1 MTDQPGWIKLAQGR
15 DGAVLQ
21 AGGAWTVEYAADLD
35 RQVDQLPADGGA
47 RALDLGEIEAI
58 DTAGAWLLAR
68 ATGQGESPSRA
79 TGQGESPGIPWQN
92 LPAEFQPLAER
103 VLTAG
108 PKVLPDKPPPRTTT
122 DWVADVGAGVEE
134 ALTETLNLVAFF
146 GEFVLAAGRVIANP
160 RRFRWT
166 ALLVHIEQTGINA
179 LPIVGL
185 ISFLVGVVLAYQ
197 GADQLRNFNAMPL
210 TVNLVGISVLREM
223 GILLTAI
230 VIAGRSGSAFTAQIG
245 TMQVSE
251 EVDALRTMG
260 LDPME
265 VLVIPRVTALVIT
278 LPILTFFADLMGLLG
293 GGVMYVVLSSETFA
307 QYVGRLNDVVTPTM
321 FWVGMVKAPVFA
333 ILIALV
339 GCFEGLRVSGSAE
352 SVGKMT
358 TRSVVEGIFLVII
371 FDALFSI
378 LFSILSI

>member
-1 MTDQPGWIKLAQGR
+1 MADQPGWIKLVQGP
-15 DGAVLQ
+15 DGAELR
-21 AGGAWTVEYAADLD
+21 AGGAWIVEHAAALD
-35 RQVDQLPADGGA
+35 RLIAETAKAAPPK
-47 RALDLGEIEAI
+47 ALDLAEVTLL
-58 DTAGAWLLAR
+58 DSAGAWLLAR
-68 ATGQGESPSRA
+68 ATSQGEA
-79 TGQGESPGIPWQN
+79 GAVPWLN
-92 LPAEFQPLAER
+92 LAAEFQPLAER
-103 VLTAG
+103 VLAAG
-108 PKVLPDKPPPRTTT
+108 PKVTPERPRPRTFV
-122 DWVADVGAGVEE
+122 DWVADVGEGAEE
-134 ALTETLNLVAFF
+134 VFSETLDLVAFF
-146 GEFVLAAGRVIANP
+146 GEFVLALGRVILRP
-160 RRFRWT
+160 RRFRWKP
-166 ALLVHIEQTGINA
+166 LLVHIEQTGINA

-197 GADQLRNFNAMPL
+197 GADQLRRFGAQIF
-210 TVNLVGISVLREM
+210 TVNMVGVSVLREM

-230 VIAGRSGSAFTAQIG
+230 VVAGRSGSAFTAQIG

-265 VLVIPRVTALVIT
+265 VLAIPRVAALVIS
-278 LPILTFFADLMGLLG
+278 LPLLTFFADLMGLLG
-293 GGVMYVVLSSETFA
+293 GGVMCVLLVDITFS
-307 QYVGRLNDVVTPTM
+307 QYLGLLNNAVTATH

-371 FDALFSI
+371 FDALFSV

>member
-1 MTDQPGWIKLAQGR
+1 MTDQAGWIKLAQGR
-15 DGAVLQ
+15 DGAGLQ
-21 AGGAWTVEYAADLD
+21 AGGAWIVEHAAALD
-35 RQVDQLPADGGA
+35 RLTAALPRDS
-47 RALDLGEIEAI
+47 RPVALDLAAVTSL
-58 DTAGAWLLAR
+58 DSAGAWLLAR
-68 ATGQGESPSRA
+68 VSAQGEA
-79 TGQGESPGIPWQN
+79 GAIPWVN
-92 LPAEFQPLAER
+92 LAPEFQPLAER
-103 VLTAG
+103 VLAAG
-108 PKVLPDKPPPRTTT
+108 PKVTPDQPKPRSFV
-122 DWVADVGAGVEE
+122 DWVADVGEGAEEVFNE
-134 ALTETLNLVAFF
+134 ALDLVAFF
-146 GEFVLAAGRVIANP
+146 GEFVLALGRVAMQP
-160 RRFRWT
+160 RRFRWKP
-166 ALLVHIEQTGINA
+166 LLVHIEQTGINA

-197 GADQLRNFNAMPL
+197 GADQLRQFGAQIF
-210 TVNLVGISVLREM
+210 TVNMVGISVLREM

-230 VIAGRSGSAFTAQIG
+230 VVAGRSGSAFTAQIG

-265 VLVIPRVTALVIT
+265 VLAIPRVAALVIS
-278 LPILTFFADLMGLLG
+278 LPLLTFFADLMGLLG
-293 GGVMYVVLSSETFA
+293 GGLMCVLLVDITFG
-307 QYVGRLNDVVTPTM
+307 QYLGLLNNAITATH

-358 TRSVVEGIFLVII
+358 TRAVVEGIFLVII

>member
-1 MTDQPGWIKLAQGR
+1 MADEPGWIELAQAR
-15 DGAVLQ
+15 DGAALR
-21 AGGAWTVEYAADLD
+21 AGGAWIVEHAAALD
-35 RQVDQLPADGGA
+35 RLIAQLPAG
-47 RALDLGEIEAI
+47 RQVRSLDLS
-58 DTAGAWLLAR
+58 DVTLLDSAGAWLLAR
-68 ATGQGESPSRA
+68 ASGQGEA
-79 TGQGESPGIPWQN
+79 GAIPWQN
-92 LPAEFQPLAER
+92 LAPEFRPLAER
-103 VLTAG
+103 VLAAG
-108 PKVLPDKPPPRTTT
+108 PTVTPDRPRPRTFL
-122 DWVADVGAGVEE
+122 DWVAEVGAGADEVFQQ
-134 ALTETLNLVAFF
+134 TVDLVAFF
-146 GEFVLAAGRVIANP
+146 GEFVLAALRVIARP
-160 RRFRWT
+160 SRFRWT
-166 ALLVHIEQTGINA
+166 PLLVHIEQTGINA

-197 GADQLRNFNAMPL
+197 GADQLRQFGAQIF
-210 TVNLVGISVLREM
+210 TVNMVGVSVLREM

-230 VIAGRSGSAFTAQIG
+230 VVAGRSGSAFTAQIG

-265 VLVIPRVTALVIT
+265 VLAIPRVVALVIS
-278 LPILTFFADLMGLLG
+278 LPLLTFFADVMGLLG
-293 GGVMYVVLSSETFA
+293 GGIMCVLLVDISFA
-307 QYVGRLNDVVTPTM
+307 QYVGLLNNAVSATH

-333 ILIALV
+333 VLIALV

-371 FDALFSI
+371 ADALFSI

>member
-1 MTDQPGWIKLAQGR
+1 MTDQTGWIELAQDQG
-15 DGAVLQ
+15 GAVLR
-21 AGGAWTVEYAADLD
+21 AGGAWTVQHVAGLEQKVAA
-35 RQVDQLPADGGA
+35 LPADA
-47 RALDLGEIEAI
+47 TPQALDLGEVDAL

-68 ATGQGESPSRA
+68 ASQQGEA
-79 TGQGESPGIPWQN
+79 AEVPWRN
-92 LPAEFQPLAER
+92 LAPEFQPLAER

-108 PKVLPDKPPPRTTT
+108 PKVVPDQPRPRTFA
-122 DWVADVGAGVEE
+122 DWVADVGAGTMNVL
-134 ALTETLNLVAFF
+134 AETLDLIAFF
-146 GEFVLAAGRVIANP
+146 GEFVLAVGRMILNP
-160 RRFRWT
+160 RRFRWKP
-166 ALLVHIEQTGINA
+166 LLVHIEQTGINA

-197 GADQLRNFNAMPL
+197 GAEQLRQFNAQFL
-210 TVNLVGISVLREM
+210 TVNMVAISVLREM

-230 VIAGRSGSAFTAQIG
+230 VVAGRSGSAFTAQIG

-265 VLVIPRVTALVIT
+265 VLAIPRVAALVIS
-278 LPILTFFADLMGLLG
+278 LPLLTFFADLMGLLG
-293 GGVMYVVLSSETFA
+293 GGVMCVLLVDMSFA
-307 QYVGRLNDVVTPTM
+307 QYVGRLNDVASATH

-339 GCFEGLRVSGSAE
+339 GCFEGLRVTGSAE
-352 SVGKMT
+352 SVGTMT

>member
-1 MTDQPGWIKLAQGR
+1 MADQPGWIKLVQGP
-15 DGAVLQ
+15 DGAELR
-21 AGGAWTVEYAADLD
+21 AGGAWIVEHAAALD
-35 RQVDQLPADGGA
+35 RLIAETAKVAPPK
-47 RALDLGEIEAI
+47 ALDLSEVTLL
-58 DTAGAWLLAR
+58 DSAGAWLLAR
-68 ATGQGESPSRA
+68 ATSQGEA
-79 TGQGESPGIPWQN
+79 GAVPWLN
-92 LPAEFQPLAER
+92 LAAEFQPLAER
-103 VLTAG
+103 VLAAG
-108 PKVLPDKPPPRTTT
+108 PKVTPERPRPRTFV
-122 DWVADVGAGVEE
+122 DWVADVGEGAEE
-134 ALTETLNLVAFF
+134 VFSETLDLVAFF
-146 GEFVLAAGRVIANP
+146 GEFVLALGRVILRP
-160 RRFRWT
+160 RRFRWKP
-166 ALLVHIEQTGINA
+166 LLVHIEQTGINA

-197 GADQLRNFNAMPL
+197 GADQLRRFGAQIF
-210 TVNLVGISVLREM
+210 TVNMVGVSVLREM

-230 VIAGRSGSAFTAQIG
+230 VVAGRSGSAFTAQIG

-265 VLVIPRVTALVIT
+265 VLAIPRVAALVIS
-278 LPILTFFADLMGLLG
+278 LPLLTFFADLMGLLG
-293 GGVMYVVLSSETFA
+293 GGVMCVLLVDITFS
-307 QYVGRLNDVVTPTM
+307 QYLGLLNNAVTATH

-371 FDALFSI
+371 FDALFSV

>member
-15 DGAVLQ
+15 DGAVLE
-21 AGGAWTVEYAADLD
+21 AGGAWTVEYVADLD
-35 RQVDQLPADGGA
+35 RQVEGLPKDGA
-47 RALDLGEIEAI
+47 AQALDLAGIEAI

-68 ATGQGESPSRA
+68 ASGKGESR
-79 TGQGESPGIPWQN
+79 EIPWRN
-92 LPAEFQPLAER
+92 LPPEFQPLAER
-103 VLTAG
+103 VLAAG
-108 PKVLPDKPPPRTTT
+108 PKVVPERPRPRTVT
-122 DWVADVGAGVEE
+122 DWVADIGEGVDE
-134 ALTETLNLVAFF
+134 AFGETLNLVAFF
-146 GEFVLAAGRVIANP
+146 GEFVLATGRVIVNP

-166 ALLVHIEQTGINA
+166 PLLVHIEQTGINA

-197 GADQLRNFNAMPL
+197 GTDQLRQFNAQFL
-210 TVNLVGISVLREM
+210 TVNMVGISVLREM

-230 VIAGRSGSAFTAQIG
+230 VVAGRSGSAFTAQIG

-265 VLVIPRVTALVIT
+265 VLVLPRVAALVIT

-293 GGVMYVVLSSETFA
+293 GGVMYSVLVDQTFG
-307 QYVGRLNDVVTPTM
+307 QYVSRLNDVVTPTM

-339 GCFEGLRVSGSAE
+339 GCFEGLRVTGSAE

-358 TRSVVEGIFLVII
+358 TRAVVEGIFLVII
-371 FDALFSI
+371 FDALFSV

>member
-1 MTDQPGWIKLAQGR
+1 MTEQPGWIKLAQGR

-21 AGGAWTVEYAADLD
+21 AGGAWTVEFVADLD
-35 RQVDQLPADGGA
+35 RQVASLPKEGTPS
-47 RALDLGEIEAI
+47 ALELSEIEAI

-68 ATGQGESPSRA
+68 ATGQGES
-79 TGQGESPGIPWQN
+79 QEIPWQN
-92 LPAEFQPLAER
+92 LPPEFQPLADR

-108 PKVLPDKPPPRTTT
+108 PKVVPDRPRPRTIV
-122 DWVADVGAGVEE
+122 DWVADVGAGTDVV
-134 ALTETLNLVAFF
+134 LKDTLDLIAFF
-146 GEFVLAAGRVIANP
+146 GEFVLAAGRIILNP
-160 RRFRWT
+160 RRFRWKS
-166 ALLVHIEQTGINA
+166 LLVHVEQTGINA

-197 GADQLRNFNAMPL
+197 GADQLRQFGAQIFTINM
-210 TVNLVGISVLREM
+210 VGISVLREM

-230 VIAGRSGSAFTAQIG
+230 VVAGRSGSAFTAQIG

-260 LDPME
+260 LDPIE
-265 VLVIPRVTALVIT
+265 VLAIPRVAALIIS
-278 LPILTFFADLMGLLG
+278 LPLLTFFADLTGLLG
-293 GGVMYVVLSSETFA
+293 GGVMCVLLIDVSFG
-307 QYVGRLNDVVTPTM
+307 QYFGLLNNAVSATH

-352 SVGKMT
+352 SVGAMT

-371 FDALFSI
+371 FDALFSV
-378 LFSILSI
+378 LFSILSV